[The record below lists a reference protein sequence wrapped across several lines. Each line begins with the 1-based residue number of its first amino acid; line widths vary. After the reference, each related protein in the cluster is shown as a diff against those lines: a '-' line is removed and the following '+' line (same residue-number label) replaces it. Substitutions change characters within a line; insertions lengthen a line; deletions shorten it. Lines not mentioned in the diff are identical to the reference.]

1 MSGCFFLT
9 GAIPAN
15 RVAHGL
21 LPGCAK
27 KTYTEFQERPMT
39 FKTLDNLTDIAGK
52 RVLVRVDL
60 NVPVKDGKVTD
71 VTRIERVA
79 PTIVELSGK
88 GAKVILLAHFGR
100 PKGEVVADMSLG
112 QILSSV
118 KDVLKR
124 DVQFAADCIG
134 DVSTAAIAG
143 LQNGDILLLEN
154 TRFHKGEE
162 KNTPEFTQA
171 LAANGDI
178 YVNDAFSAA
187 HRAHASTEGLARL
200 LPAYAGRTM
209 QAELEALEKG
219 LGNPNRP
226 VVAIVGGAKVSTK
239 IDLLMNLV
247 KKVDALV
254 IGGGMANTFLAAR
267 GTDVGKS
274 LCEHDL
280 AETAKQIMIEAA
292 SATCAIVLPEDGV
305 VAREFKAGADNEVVS
320 VEAIPADAMMLDVG
334 PKTVEAV
341 NAWISRASTLV
352 WNGPLGAFEITP
364 FDAATVAAAR
374 HAAARTKEGALVSVA
389 GGGDTV
395 SALNHAGVADDFT
408 YVSTAGGAFL
418 EWMEGKPLPG
428 VDILRQQK

>member
-1 MSGCFFLT
+1 MPS
-9 GAIPAN
+9 
-15 RVAHGL
+15 
-21 LPGCAK
+21 
-27 KTYTEFQERPMT
+27 
-39 FKTLDNLTDIAGK
+39 FKTIDDLNDIRGK

-71 VTRIERVA
+71 TTRIERVA
-79 PTIVELSGK
+79 PTILELSGK

-100 PKGEVVADMSLG
+100 PKDGPSPDLSLSLIAPSVEEVFDHA
-112 QILSSV
+112 
-118 KDVLKR
+118 VLT
-124 DVQFAADCIG
+124 ASDCIG
-134 DVSTAAIAG
+134 EAAASAVAAM
-143 LQNGDILLLEN
+143 NDGDILLLEN

-162 KNTPEFTQA
+162 KNDPDFTKA

-187 HRAHASTEGLARL
+187 HRAHASTEGLAHH

-219 LGNPNRP
+219 LGDPARP

-254 IGGGMANTFLAAR
+254 IGGGMANTFIAAR
-267 GTDVGKS
+267 GTNVGKS

-292 SATCAIVLPEDGV
+292 TSGCAIILPEDGV
-305 VAREFKAGADNEVVS
+305 IAREFKAGAANETVDIN
-320 VEAIPADAMMLDVG
+320 AIPADAMVLDVG
-334 PKTVEAV
+334 TKSVEAI
-341 NAWISRASTLV
+341 NAWIERASTLV
-352 WNGPLGAFEITP
+352 WNGPLGAFEIEP
-364 FDAATVAAAR
+364 FDAATVTAAKY
-374 HAAARTKEGALVSVA
+374 AAERTAAGKLTSVA

-418 EWMEGKPLPG
+418 EWMEGKELPG
-428 VDILRQQK
+428 VAVLNAGR

>member
-1 MSGCFFLT
+1 
-9 GAIPAN
+9 
-15 RVAHGL
+15 
-21 LPGCAK
+21 
-27 KTYTEFQERPMT
+27 MT
-39 FKTLDNLTDIAGK
+39 FKTLDDLTDIAGK

-71 VTRIERVA
+71 ATRIERVV
-79 PTIVELSGK
+79 PTIRELSEK

-100 PKGEVVADMSLG
+100 PKGEPVADMSLSFIAPAVED
-112 QILSSV
+112 ILDHRV
-118 KDVLKR
+118 A
-124 DVQFAADCIG
+124 FAADCIG
-134 DVSTAAIAG
+134 EKAATAVAAMG
-143 LQNGDILLLEN
+143 NGDVLLLEN

-162 KNTPEFTQA
+162 KNDADFTKS

-187 HRAHASTEGLARL
+187 HRAHASTEGLAQL

-219 LGNPNRP
+219 LGNPKRP

-254 IGGGMANTFLAAR
+254 IGGGMANTFIAAR
-267 GTDVGKS
+267 GTNVGKS

-280 AETAKQIMIEAA
+280 ADTAKKIMIEAA
-292 SATCAIVLPEDGV
+292 SSGCAIVLPVDGV
-305 VAREFKAGADNEVVS
+305 VAREFKAGADNETVDID
-320 VEAIPADAMMLDVG
+320 AIPADAMVLDVG
-334 PKTVEAV
+334 PKSIAAV
-341 NAWISRASTLV
+341 NEWVSKAETLV
-352 WNGPLGAFEITP
+352 WNGPLGAFEIAP
-364 FDAATVAAAR
+364 FDKATVAVAK
-374 HAAARTKEGALVSVA
+374 HAAARTKSGALVSVA

-395 SALNHAGVADDFT
+395 SAMNHAEVADDLT

-428 VDILRQQK
+428 VDILNQAK